1 MCWACALRVSV
12 CTIFQ
17 LKFCNQS
24 ATFTVT
30 FFLLTLGL
38 SSWQETLRPIYHRT
52 LWSLKLAFNAR
63 RPAHGPDGTHES
75 IPRMYRKMA
84 KKPLSHSFAV
94 TEYKGDWEFHTT
106 QWQLSKF
113 WRSNE
118 LCHMCCATKGP
129 QFAGLSFTLFG
140 AAFQRRSVANSIL
153 QCMGASPNP
162 LILLDGWHNVLLRFC
177 SMHTLA
183 LGVYQTLCAEGLLW
197 LTTNGC
203 FGQGDMD
210 VRLRKA
216 FETFKVWMKA
226 FNCRIVL
233 AFLAESRYEIS
244 QFQNEMED
252 AGRFLTMEQAE
263 RLYDR
268 GLNPSSYHC
277 YSEED
282 FLGLIKPLAVK
293 SAASTPK
300 KFEVT
305 VLKRYVMR

>member
-1 MCWACALRVSV
+1 MLNLDRCAVPQNVHVFRRELPAMCWACALRVSV

-30 FFLLTLGL
+30 FFFLTLGL

-94 TEYKGDWEFHTT
+94 TEYKGDWEFHTS

-226 FNCRIVL
+226 SRLSCSGRAFCTKRLHVSDVEFPFLSYKAFNCRIVL
-233 AFLAESRYEIS
+233 AFLAESR
-244 QFQNEMED
+244 
-252 AGRFLTMEQAE
+252 TH
-263 RLYDR
+263 
-268 GLNPSSYHC
+268 SYT
-277 YSEED
+277 
-282 FLGLIKPLAVK
+282 FGNV
-293 SAASTPK
+293 
-300 KFEVT
+300 FES
-305 VLKRYVMR
+305 